1 MRRVGSVL
9 LMLVCWS
16 MLAAY
21 VDSPLLPSPWA
32 VVKEMSRLLT
42 ERAPYRHLLISFFR
56 GVVGLTLALVFGIL
70 AGVLCGLKKTSMEI
84 ISPLVSA
91 LQGCPTIVWV
101 SLLMVWVGIGSVVP
115 IVAIAV
121 ATFPVIFL
129 NVAHGV
135 SALDKRLLVM
145 SRLYHV
151 APVRTLRDI
160 VFPGISSY
168 LLAGFAFSAS
178 ICWKVASTAEFIG
191 SESGVG
197 SQIYWAYHDLN
208 IPRLFCWALI
218 LILFALALDAWVIK
232 PLQHVV
238 SNQKRSINGQTN

>member
-1 MRRVGSVL
+1 MKRAASVL
-9 LMLVCWS
+9 FMLVCWS
-16 MLAAY
+16 LLALA
-21 VDSPLLPSPWA
+21 VNSVLLPSPWTVA
-32 VVKEMSRLLT
+32 KEMAHLLS
-42 ERAPYRHLLISFFR
+42 EQAPYRHMLISFFR
-56 GVVGLTLALVFGIL
+56 GVTGLLLALIGGIL
-70 AGVLCGLKKTSMEI
+70 AGILCGLRKSAMEAV
-84 ISPLVSA
+84 SPLVSA

-115 IVAIAV
+115 IAAIAA

-135 SALDKRLLVM
+135 SALDRRLLVM

-151 APVRTLRDI
+151 SRRRILGDI
-160 VFPGISSY
+160 VRPGISPY

-197 SQIYWAYHDLN
+197 AQIYWAYHDLN
-208 IPRLFCWALI
+208 IPRLFCWALL
-218 LILFALALDAWVIK
+218 LILFALAIDTWLIK
-232 PLQHVV
+232 PLGEVV
-238 SNQKRSINGQTN
+238 RNQRSSANG

>member
-1 MRRVGSVL
+1 MRRVASVL
-9 LMLVCWS
+9 CMLACWFA
-16 MLAAY
+16 LAAY
-21 VDSPLLPSPWA
+21 ANSTLLPSPWA
-32 VVKEMSRLLT
+32 VAKEMGRLIT
-42 ERAPYRHLLISFFR
+42 EQGAYRHLLISFFR
-56 GVVGLTLALVFGIL
+56 GVTGLALALIFGIL
-70 AGVLCGLKKTSMEI
+70 AGVFCGLKKTRMEI

-145 SRLYHV
+145 SRLYH
-151 APVRTLRDI
+151 AGPMRTLRDI

-218 LILFALALDAWVIK
+218 LIVFALALDAWLIK
-232 PLQHVV
+232 PLQQVV
-238 SNQKRSINGQTN
+238 SNQKRSINGQAN